1 MSGRLLY
8 GKREAASVLG
18 LSLRTV
24 DLLIA
29 AKELKS
35 IRIGR
40 RRMIS
45 GRELEQFVRRDH
57 STRPPQ
63 QTEHRAAI

>member
-1 MSGRLLY
+1 MSRLLY

-35 IRIGR
+35 IRVGR

-45 GRELEQFVRRDH
+45 GKELERFVGRDH

-63 QTEHRAAI
+63 QTGQCATA